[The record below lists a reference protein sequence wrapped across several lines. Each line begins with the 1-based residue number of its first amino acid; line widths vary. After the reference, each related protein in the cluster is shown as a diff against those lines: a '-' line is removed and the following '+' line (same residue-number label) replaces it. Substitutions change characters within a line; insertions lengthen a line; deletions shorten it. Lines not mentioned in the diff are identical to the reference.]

1 MNLDNYN
8 EFETD
13 LSEQRRRRAE
23 GFRLNIEEQDYDDDA
38 SFEQS
43 EPAELNSYSGQDV
56 REKMARDSRHA
67 LKKKKKEE
75 KRLRKAKN
83 KRNRRIF
90 RWIWIV
96 SVFIVGAMASLYII
110 TGMNDLLAINRTDSS
125 TVKIDIPENPSLDT
139 VCDILVANKIIGE
152 PSYFK
157 MYAKMTKSGDNFTQ
171 GTYEMRKNMD
181 YQAIIN
187 YLLSSG
193 NRTDTVSVTLTEGEN
208 VLEIANTLKKNGAL
222 NDVDKFLELCNSDDF
237 DSDFDF
243 IKVISN
249 KDIRYYKL
257 EGYLYPDTYE
267 FYKNEEP
274 KSIIYKLLNNYENK
288 INEKQKIDG
297 YSKKTTI
304 KKLVEDS
311 EMHYSLDQIMTIASI
326 IQAEAANTEDMYYI
340 SSILHNRLTAGS
352 DMGVSNLGLD
362 STKFYPYRSAK
373 DVPKSEKNYKSRYDT
388 YDKAGLPPGPICNP
402 GMDAII
408 AALNPYDT
416 SYYYF
421 CHDSNGQAYYA
432 QTLYEQNYN
441 LEIIESYDN

>member
-23 GFRLNIEEQDYDDDA
+23 GFRLNIEESDYDDDA
-38 SFEQS
+38 SYEQS
-43 EPAELNSYSGQDV
+43 ESAELNSYSGQDV
-56 REKMARDSRHA
+56 REQMARDSRHA

-75 KRLRKAKN
+75 KRMRKSKN

-125 TVKIDIPENPSLDT
+125 TVKIDIPENPNLDT
-139 VCDILVANKIIGE
+139 VTDILVSNKIIDE

-157 MYAKMTKSGDNFTQ
+157 MYANMTKSGDDFTQ

-208 VLEIANTLKKNGAL
+208 VIEIANTLKKNGAL

-243 IKVISN
+243 IKAISN
-249 KDIRYYKL
+249 KDVRYYKL

-274 KSIIYKLLNNYENK
+274 TSIIYKLLNNYETK

-311 EMHYSLDQIMTIASI
+311 ETHYSLDQIMTIASI

-340 SSILHNRLTAGS
+340 SSILHNRLTASS

-373 DVPKSEKNYKSRYDT
+373 DVPKSEKNFKSRYDT

-416 SYYYF
+416 NYYFF

-432 QTLYEQNYN
+432 ETLYEQNYN

>member
-38 SFEQS
+38 SFEQP

-90 RWIWIV
+90 RWVWIV

-125 TVKIDIPENPSLDT
+125 TVKIDIPENPNLDT

-152 PSYFK
+152 PFYFK

-288 INEKQKIDG
+288 VNEKQKIDG

>member
-125 TVKIDIPENPSLDT
+125 TVKIDIPENPNLDT

-288 INEKQKIDG
+288 INEKQKVDG

-340 SSILHNRLTAGS
+340 SSILHNRLTASS